1 MSFGYQVLGFGSS
14 ANQFIGITA
23 SGGAKT
29 TSGDYTIH
37 TFNSSGTFT
46 ISAGEGDV
54 EYLVVAGAG
63 GGAGSAGGGGP
74 AGCGGALYAQPL
86 HWVFFPCRTQAHC
99 GHSRP

>member
-46 ISAGEGDV
+46 ISANRANASPGKG
-54 EYLVVAGAG
+54 
-63 GGAGSAGGGGP
+63 
-74 AGCGGALYAQPL
+74 
-86 HWVFFPCRTQAHC
+86 
-99 GHSRP
+99 